1 MAKTRNTA
9 AARNAYGQTLVE
21 LGRARNDIVVLDA
34 DLSSSTRTAWFAQA
48 FPERFFD
55 CGVAEANLITI
66 AAGLAT
72 CGKIPFASTFAV
84 FGTERAYNQIR
95 QSIAYTRLNVKLVCS
110 HSGITVG
117 PDGASHHTVFDIAI
131 MRVLPN
137 MVTLVPADA
146 PETAEAVRAMV
157 DYNGPV
163 YMRLGRTPVPV
174 IYDEPYS
181 FNGQR
186 LQFQIG
192 QSVELTSG
200 NDVTI
205 ICNGLMV
212 AEALDAAEALKAE
225 NIQVRVVNMHTIKPL
240 DIQAI
245 CKAAQET
252 GAIVTAEEH
261 SIIGGLGSAVSEVVV
276 QNYPVP
282 MGCVGVNDIFTESGT
297 DTELLQIYDLTAT
310 RLITTVRAVMQQK

>member
-1 MAKTRNTA
+1 MAKTRVKA
-9 AARNAYGQTLVE
+9 AARNAYGHTLLE
-21 LGRARNDIVVLDA
+21 LGRARKDIVVLDA

-48 FPERFFD
+48 FPDRFFD

-117 PDGASHHTVFDIAI
+117 PDGASHHMIFDIAI

-137 MVTLVPADA
+137 MVVLVPADA
-146 PETAEAVRAMV
+146 LETAEAVRAMV
-157 DYNGPV
+157 DYSGPV

-174 IYDEPYS
+174 IYDEPFS
-181 FNGQR
+181 FGGQR

-192 QSVELTSG
+192 RSIELKSG

-205 ICNGLMV
+205 ISNGLMV
-212 AEALDAAEALKAE
+212 AEALDAADALKAE
-225 NIQVRVVNMHTIKPL
+225 DIQVRVLNMHTIKPL
-240 DIQAI
+240 DVHAI
-245 CKAAQET
+245 TKAARET

-261 SIIGGLGSAVSEVVV
+261 SVIGGLGSAVSEIVV

-282 MGCVGVNDIFTESGT
+282 MEYVGINDIFTESGT
-297 DTELLQIYDLTAT
+297 DTELLQIYDLTAAK
-310 RLITTVRAVMQQK
+310 LQSTVHKVLERK

>member
-1 MAKTRNTA
+1 MAKTRIKA
-9 AARNAYGQTLVE
+9 AARNAYGHTLLE
-21 LGRARNDIVVLDA
+21 LGRARKDIVVLDA

-66 AAGLAT
+66 AAGLAA

-137 MVTLVPADA
+137 MVVLAPADA
-146 PETAEAVRAMV
+146 PETAEAVRAIV
-157 DYNGPV
+157 DYSGPV

-181 FNGQR
+181 FKGQR
-186 LQFQIG
+186 HQFQIG
-192 QSVELTSG
+192 RSIELTSG

-205 ICNGLMV
+205 ISNGLMV
-212 AEALDAAEALKAE
+212 AEALDAAEALKSE
-225 NIQVRVVNMHTIKPL
+225 DIQVRVLNMHTIKPL
-240 DIQAI
+240 DTHAI
-245 CKAAQET
+245 CKAARET

-276 QNYPVP
+276 HNYPVP
-282 MGCVGVNDIFTESGT
+282 MEYIGINDIFTESGT
-297 DTELLQIYDLTAT
+297 DTELLQIYDLTAAK
-310 RLITTVRAVMQQK
+310 LISTVRKLMQRR